1 MYQMTYS
8 CVFLVARKPPKCSD
22 NSRAHSRAGSTSAKG
37 GDRDPLS
44 VPQRDTGGCDQGG
57 GHGPHDQSVLQTL
70 ERIQS
75 VADSTVTSKTQS
87 VTGTSTQS

>member
-8 CVFLVARKPPKCSD
+8 CVFLIARKPPKCSD

-37 GDRDPLS
+37 GDHDPPS

-57 GHGPHDQSVLQTL
+57 SHDPHDQSVLQT
-70 ERIQS
+70 IQS
-75 VADSTVTSKTQS
+75 VADSTMTSKTQS
-87 VTGTSTQS
+87 VTGTPTQS